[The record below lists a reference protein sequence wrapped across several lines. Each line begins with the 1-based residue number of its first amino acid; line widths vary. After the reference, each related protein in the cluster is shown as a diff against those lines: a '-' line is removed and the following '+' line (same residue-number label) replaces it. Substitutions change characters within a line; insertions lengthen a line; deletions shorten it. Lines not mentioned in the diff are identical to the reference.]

1 MATATATSPISDLL
15 YDWLTVAQSKAEG
28 INAYT
33 KYIQDA
39 EKENA
44 QECVALFQKLHEQDT
59 QQIQEVKEHLKKMMS
74 R

>member
-1 MATATATSPISDLL
+1 MATPTSPISDLT

-28 INAYT
+28 INAYA

-44 QECVALFQKLHEQDT
+44 QECVALFQKLHEQDV
-59 QQIQEVKEHLKKMMS
+59 QQIQEVKEHLKKMMAKS
-74 R
+74 A